1 MFRTGLICIF
11 LSSLVLAKSKESF
24 RAAPPS
30 QNGVPASPTVF
41 YEKNTSGLT
50 SDISVIVMTGS
61 LEDPIDK
68 VGLSNLVA
76 EMVLRGT
83 KKKSR
88 DKFQSELERM
98 GGTLSA
104 SVSLDTIQFSGSVI
118 KENNKKFLA
127 LLEEAL
133 LQPAFNEKDFQELKR
148 EILNDI
154 VHVKNSNGRLGGL
167 AARREIFRGT
177 PLERSGFGSQ
187 STVERITLADVQRRY
202 NDYFDRPKIVFAAAA
217 PFPESEMLDAFSN
230 IWRQFPDGKRPAKK
244 MVNLK
249 VPEKPT
255 LIVVDKPKTSTGSL
269 FFAQAGISIQDPD
282 RYTLNTGNFSFGGE
296 PLVSRLFR
304 IVRGE
309 LGWTYAI
316 GSSYST
322 LGGLSG
328 QQGLYTISSTPS
340 VEYTSKTIFKIL
352 DMWKS
357 YLNEGLSSDELELAK
372 DSLINSYPFEFDTA
386 AKRVSHKLTSFLY
399 NIPIL
404 SPEEYA
410 EKIGE
415 ISNRKLKSALKE
427 KQKAN
432 GWVIALVADKDVVT
446 KDLEE
451 YQKDV
456 PKEERLTISKVYTP
470 DELVN

>member
-1 MFRTGLICIF
+1 MLRTTLLCVV
-11 LSSLVLAKSKESF
+11 LSAFAFGKSKVSF

-30 QNGVPASPTVF
+30 QNGVPAAPIVF
-41 YEKNTSGLT
+41 YERNPSGLT

-61 LEDPIDK
+61 IEDPLDK

-83 KKKSR
+83 QKMSR
-88 DKFQSELERM
+88 EKFQSELERI
-98 GGTLSA
+98 GGSLSA
-104 SVSLDTIQFSGSVI
+104 VVSMDTIQFSGSVI

-133 LQPAFNEKDFQELKR
+133 LHPAFNEKDFLELKR

-167 AARREIFRGT
+167 AARREIFKGT
-177 PLERSGFGSQ
+177 ALEKPGFGSK
-187 STVERITLADVQRRY
+187 STIEKISLADVQRRY
-202 NDYFDRPKIVFAAAA
+202 NDFFDRPKIIFAAAA
-217 PFPESEMLDAFSN
+217 PFPESEMVDAFAQ
-230 IWRQFPDGKRPAKK
+230 ICRQFPDGSKPTKK
-244 MVNLK
+244 IVNLK
-249 VPEKPT
+249 VPEKPV

-269 FFAQAGISIQDPD
+269 FFAQAGISIQDPE

-316 GSSYST
+316 GSSYSA

-352 DMWKS
+352 EMWKS
-357 YLNEGLSSDELELAK
+357 YLDEGLSSDELDLAK
-372 DSLINSYPFEFDTA
+372 DSLINSYPFEFETA
-386 AKRVSHKLTSFLY
+386 AKRVSHKLTSYLY
-399 NIPIL
+399 NVPIL
-404 SPEEYA
+404 TPEEFA
-410 EKIGE
+410 EKIGD

-432 GWVIALVADKDVVT
+432 GWIIALVADKDVVA

-451 YQKDV
+451 YQKDL
-456 PKEERLTISKVYTP
+456 PKDQRLTISKVYTP